1 MEPASLRPQ
10 PHGGEASERAAVEE
24 NPPGAQRHTP
34 RLRTCSSSDEL
45 GADSTMWGRLSGHS
59 HCVDIPRPAF
69 GHLHLPQQPI
79 GTSSWN
85 HTECTARRLR
95 GRGPCV
101 QHAVQTGVLIL
112 VPRHALWPFLSAL
125 LPDVQET
132 SEVEI
137 QQVFKAQG
145 VLW

>member
-1 MEPASLRPQ
+1 MVMVTHCPLSLQ
-10 PHGGEASERAAVEE
+10 E
-24 NPPGAQRHTP
+24 NSPGAQRHTP
-34 RLRTCSSSDEL
+34 RLHTCSSSDEL

-59 HCVDIPRPAF
+59 HCVDIPCPAL
-69 GHLHLPQQPI
+69 GHLHLPKQQI

-85 HTECTARRLR
+85 HTKCTARRLW
-95 GRGPCV
+95 GNGSCV
-101 QHAVQTGVLIL
+101 QYAIQTSVLFIL
-112 VPRHALWPFLSAL
+112 VPLHPLWPFLSAL

-145 VLW
+145 AFW